1 MPIHPHSPKQPM
13 SITSESLNGP
23 DVLLD
28 ARRRS
33 EVAAPLM
40 PEFAIV
46 STMVLIAAP
55 IVLVGGA
62 MLMAIALKVGRNH
75 ATSPAKPEVD

>member
-1 MPIHPHSPKQPM
+1 MPINMDSPTPRKAVPSEEPH
-13 SITSESLNGP
+13 GP

-33 EVAAPLM
+33 RVALPLM

-46 STMVLIAAP
+46 STMALIAAP

-62 MLMAIALKVGRNH
+62 MLMAIALKVRR
-75 ATSPAKPEVD
+75 TPPTPEVR